1 MLRYV
6 FNMGQTSK
14 IQIQGHYGMSVA
26 NGIMLINT
34 STVIK
39 VRDLI
44 VFQKDRTLNIFQMN

>member
-1 MLRYV
+1 MLGYV

-14 IQIQGHYGMSVA
+14 IQIQRDYSYEMSIA

-34 STVIK
+34 SAVIK

-44 VFQKDRTLNIFQMN
+44 MF